1 MSESKQG
8 LTEIWTKVMYINQNT
23 SFFSLPRAKRV
34 KVSDV
39 SDAVHAFLKPE
50 KKPSTS
56 ILTAYDRDIIILPGS
71 EAFRTK

>member
-1 MSESKQG
+1 MSESNKDSPKFG
-8 LTEIWTKVMYINQNT
+8 PKLCILIRTLH
-23 SFFSLPRAKRV
+23 FSLPRAKRV

-39 SDAVHAFLKPE
+39 SDAVHAFLKPG